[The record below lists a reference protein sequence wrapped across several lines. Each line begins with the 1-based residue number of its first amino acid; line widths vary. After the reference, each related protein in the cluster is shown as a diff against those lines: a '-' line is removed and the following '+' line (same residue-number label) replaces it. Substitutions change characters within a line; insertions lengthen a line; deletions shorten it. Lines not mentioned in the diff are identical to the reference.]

1 MPGGKAN
8 IQSNDGTPFTAE
20 NQPKNRRK
28 STKFLT
34 DLLTKNL
41 KIKKD
46 IEIEG
51 YDIVTGAKI
60 KIRVPMPNR
69 DVIVQALLRQAA
81 KGNTIAIGMVW
92 DRIEGKAKETVVHQ
106 GDPELPVIFKLD
118 ERFTE
123 GD

>member
-1 MPGGKAN
+1 
-8 IQSNDGTPFTAE
+8 
-20 NQPKNRRK
+20 
-28 STKFLT
+28 
-34 DLLTKNL
+34 
-41 KIKKD
+41 
-46 IEIEG
+46 
-51 YDIVTGAKI
+51 
-60 KIRVPMPNR
+60 MPNR

-106 GDPELPVIFKLD
+106 GDSESPVIFKLD